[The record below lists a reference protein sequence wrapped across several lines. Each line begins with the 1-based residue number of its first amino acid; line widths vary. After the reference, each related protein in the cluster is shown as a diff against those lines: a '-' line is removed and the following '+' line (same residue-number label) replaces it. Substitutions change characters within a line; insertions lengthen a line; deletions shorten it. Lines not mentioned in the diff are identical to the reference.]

1 MTGRTIARWIAA
13 FVVVATG
20 LLATATFAAGGESQG
35 ALVHVA
41 DTRHLTGFN
50 LYFANLYNVDR
61 MLFTAMAVGLTGLM
75 GLSLGML
82 MDVIVGAIGLDLGK
96 REARE

>member
-1 MTGRTIARWIAA
+1 MTGRTIVRWIAVFA
-13 FVVVATG
+13 VMTPCVLATG
-20 LLATATFAAGGESQG
+20 TFAAGGESQG

-41 DTRHLTGFN
+41 DTRHLAGFN

-61 MLFTAMAVGLTGLM
+61 MLFAVMAVGLTGLM
-75 GLSLGML
+75 GLSLGLL
-82 MDVIVGAIGLDLGK
+82 MDIVVGAIGLDLGK

>member
-1 MTGRTIARWIAA
+1 MTGRSIARS
-13 FVVVATG
+13 VATLAALAPW
-20 LLATATFAAGGESQG
+20 LLVTGMMAAGGESEG

-50 LYFANLYNVDR
+50 LYFANLYNADR
-61 MLFTAMAVGLTGLM
+61 VLFTTMTVGLTGLL

-96 REARE
+96 REAKE

>member
-1 MTGRTIARWIAA
+1 MTTRRIVRSAA
-13 FVVVATG
+13 VLAAVSPWLLVAG
-20 LLATATFAAGGESQG
+20 IHAAGGESQG

-41 DTRHLTGFN
+41 DTRHLTGVS

-61 MLFTAMAVGLTGLM
+61 LLFTVVSVGLTGML
-75 GLSLGML
+75 GLGLGMV
-82 MDVIVGAIGLDLGK
+82 MDVLVGLIGLDLNK